1 MNTSTEFTKKKV
13 FEHVTLAT
21 VVHHISTSQ
30 KYTVNPEINNMLTER
45 LQHFVFLCVDA
56 QLSVV
61 WVTDPG
67 TVMNDELMKI
77 SPLNSAE
84 RESDDRS

>member
-61 WVTDPG
+61 WVT
-67 TVMNDELMKI
+67 N
-77 SPLNSAE
+77 
-84 RESDDRS
+84 